1 MRSIITI
8 YPHLSKINKVKKKTW
23 FALPTRLLLLSLIL
37 AEVVT
42 VRGCHICCG
51 KPNANSSFQSSH
63 NPHLTYGNYPWFHLQ
78 KCYTV
83 KLWKMGHWD
92 MFFLSLSLYG
102 VYRAKVHPTWRVIR
116 CAKPSQSAPLRSSR
130 RSVVGSGRRRN
141 TQPAGLGGQHR
152 RWTMMHPLRKM
163 RWMKLDK

>member
-1 MRSIITI
+1 MT
-8 YPHLSKINKVKKKTW
+8 KWKNTW

-63 NPHLTYGNYPWFHLQ
+63 NPHQIWHMGTTHGFTSKSVELLNFGNGTLGYI
-78 KCYTV
+78 
-83 KLWKMGHWD
+83 
-92 MFFLSLSLYG
+92 FFSLSLYG
-102 VYRAKVHPTWRVIR
+102 VYRAKVHPTWRVMR

-130 RSVVGSGRRRN
+130 RSVVGSGRRRS
-141 TQPAGLGGQHR
+141 TQSAGLGGQHR

-163 RWMKLDK
+163 RWMKLGK